1 MHIYPVYVY
10 PVHVYAMN
18 AINTV
23 RTHAQTHAHS
33 YAYVQNGKGV
43 FDHTKE
49 IKDEEKRAAVLA
61 LMAEYS
67 VLCAVATGKADLVA
81 AAVAKGCTVNET
93 DQVDRYACMCMF
105 VLFAVFMYT
114 YIERE
119 FFFLSSSLFSPS
131 SLTLKHTHIRTQ
143 EGNSC
148 LHIAAA
154 KGSNEILRILLSA
167 GAKVS
172 AKNKWCKTAYD
183 VATNDEVKAAL
194 RQHGARHSLFY
205 AVEQGMLELVADLI
219 KEGANVNEK
228 NLVSLN
234 RVLSAYA

>member
-1 MHIYPVYVY
+1 VQLALEQKHEATVEVLLE
-10 PVHVYAMN
+10 
-18 AINTV
+18 AIV
-23 RTHAQTHAHS
+23 AAGMDIDARYESRREQGQTLLMRAS
-33 YAYVQNGKGV
+33 ALGLTSTAAKLLALGADIAAKDANGKGV

-105 VLFAVFMYT
+105 VLFVAVFMYT

-119 FFFLSSSLFSPS
+119 REFFFPSSSFFFPS

-154 KGSNEILRILLSA
+154 QGSNEILRILLHA

-172 AKNKWCKTAYD
+172 AKN
-183 VATNDEVKAAL
+183 EVD
-194 RQHGARHSLFY
+194 R
-205 AVEQGMLELVADLI
+205 
-219 KEGANVNEK
+219 
-228 NLVSLN
+228 
-234 RVLSAYA
+234 

>member
-1 MHIYPVYVY
+1 MHMYPVYVY

-33 YAYVQNGKGV
+33 YAYVQNGKGA

-81 AAVAKGCTVNET
+81 AAVTKGCTVNET

-105 VLFAVFMYT
+105 VLFVAVFMYT

-119 FFFLSSSLFSPS
+119 RVFFSLFQFFFPLFP
-131 SLTLKHTHIRTQ
+131 HTQTHAH
-143 EGNSC
+143 SY
-148 LHIAAA
+148 
-154 KGSNEILRILLSA
+154 A
-167 GAKVS
+167 G
-172 AKNKWCKTAYD
+172 
-183 VATNDEVKAAL
+183 
-194 RQHGARHSLFY
+194 G
-205 AVEQGMLELVADLI
+205 ELVPPHRRRQR
-219 KEGANVNEK
+219 KQ
-228 NLVSLN
+228 
-234 RVLSAYA
+234 

>member
-105 VLFAVFMYT
+105 VLFVAVFMYT

-119 FFFLSSSLFSPS
+119 REFFFPSSSFFFPS

-154 KGSNEILRILLSA
+154 QGSNEILRILLHA

-172 AKNKWCKTAYD
+172 AKN
-183 VATNDEVKAAL
+183 EVD
-194 RQHGARHSLFY
+194 R
-205 AVEQGMLELVADLI
+205 
-219 KEGANVNEK
+219 
-228 NLVSLN
+228 
-234 RVLSAYA
+234 

>member
-10 PVHVYAMN
+10 PVQVYAMN

-49 IKDEEKRAAVLA
+49 IEDEEKRAAVLA

-93 DQVDRYACMCMF
+93 DQVDRCACMCMF

-119 FFFLSSSLFSPS
+119 RVFFSLFQFFFPLFP
-131 SLTLKHTHIRTQ
+131 HTQTHAH
-143 EGNSC
+143 SY
-148 LHIAAA
+148 
-154 KGSNEILRILLSA
+154 A
-167 GAKVS
+167 G
-172 AKNKWCKTAYD
+172 
-183 VATNDEVKAAL
+183 
-194 RQHGARHSLFY
+194 G
-205 AVEQGMLELVADLI
+205 ELVPPHRRRPR
-219 KEGANVNEK
+219 KQ
-228 NLVSLN
+228 
-234 RVLSAYA
+234 

>member
-49 IKDEEKRAAVLA
+49 IEDEEKRAAVLA

-93 DQVDRYACMCMF
+93 DQVDRYACMCMC
-105 VLFAVFMYT
+105 VCT
-114 YIERE
+114 YV
-119 FFFLSSSLFSPS
+119 
-131 SLTLKHTHIRTQ
+131 
-143 EGNSC
+143 SC
-148 LHIAAA
+148 I
-154 KGSNEILRILLSA
+154 
-167 GAKVS
+167 
-172 AKNKWCKTAYD
+172 C
-183 VATNDEVKAAL
+183 
-194 RQHGARHSLFY
+194 
-205 AVEQGMLELVADLI
+205 
-219 KEGANVNEK
+219 
-228 NLVSLN
+228 
-234 RVLSAYA
+234 

>member
-10 PVHVYAMN
+10 PVQVYAMN

-49 IKDEEKRAAVLA
+49 IEDEEKRAAVLA

-93 DQVDRYACMCMF
+93 DQAS
-105 VLFAVFMYT
+105 
-114 YIERE
+114 
-119 FFFLSSSLFSPS
+119 FFFPS

-172 AKNKWCKTAYD
+172 AKNKVD
-183 VATNDEVKAAL
+183 
-194 RQHGARHSLFY
+194 R
-205 AVEQGMLELVADLI
+205 
-219 KEGANVNEK
+219 
-228 NLVSLN
+228 
-234 RVLSAYA
+234 